1 MSSTSTTGR
10 NTLDALLMP
19 YLVYK
24 IRGDEYT
31 HLDTFDAYIK
41 ARDCVRKLR
50 AEAAGGDGG
59 DDATIR
65 LVFAADHDEA
75 VALLREKRAA
85 PILKE
90 WEK

>member
-1 MSSTSTTGR
+1 
-10 NTLDALLMP
+10 MP

-31 HLDTFDAYIK
+31 HLETFDAYIE
-41 ARDCVRKLR
+41 ARNRVRKLR
-50 AEAAGGDGG
+50 AEND
-59 DDATIR
+59 DDAVMR
-65 LVFAADHDEA
+65 LIFAADHEEA